1 MLDALL
7 LLMVFIWGANFS
19 VIKVALRDFPAL
31 AFNALRIVL
40 AASLF
45 FTAMAWQRGRDGTYT
60 GIRREDWGRVALLG
74 LLGHAFYQLFFL
86 FGVAWTSVA
95 NASLIFG
102 VTPIAVALLSSLAG
116 HERIPWPRWAGAA
129 LSLCGLYFVVGAGAG
144 LSVNSLA
151 GDALV
156 FVAMLCW
163 SSYTVVSMPMLR
175 KYSPLVLNGWSMAV
189 GGVLYLVASVPTM
202 IATDWSRVSWAS
214 WGLMLWSAVFALCIA
229 YVIWY
234 TGVQRIGSSRTSI
247 YSNLTPVFA
256 MLVAM
261 LWIGEPVVR
270 SQVIGAVA
278 IIGGIFVT
286 RIPTRPA
293 VADRASAPRRG

>member
-1 MLDALL
+1 MLDLLL

-19 VIKVALRDFPAL
+19 AIKVAIRDFPPL
-31 AFNALRIVL
+31 AFNALRIAL

-45 FTAMAWQRGRDGTYT
+45 FAAMAWQRRRDGADT
-60 GIRREDWGRVALLG
+60 GIRREDWGRLALLG

-86 FGVAWTSVA
+86 FGVAKTSVA

-116 HERIPWPRWAGAA
+116 HERIPWPRWVGAA
-129 LSLCGLYFVVGAGAG
+129 LSLCGLYFVVGAGVG

-175 KYSPLVLNGWSMAV
+175 KYSPVVLNGWTMAI
-189 GGVLYLVASVPTM
+189 GGILYLAISTPT
-202 IATDWSRVSWAS
+202 IAATDWSRVSWGS
-214 WGLMLWSAVFALCIA
+214 WALMLWSAVFALCLA

-234 TGVQRIGSSRTSI
+234 TGVQRLGSSRTSI

-256 MLVAM
+256 MLVAA
-261 LWIGEPVVR
+261 LWIGEPIVR
-270 SQVIGAVA
+270 SQVIGAAA
-278 IIGGIFVT
+278 IIGGIFIT
-286 RIPTRPA
+286 RLPA
-293 VADRASAPRRG
+293 GRRTAT